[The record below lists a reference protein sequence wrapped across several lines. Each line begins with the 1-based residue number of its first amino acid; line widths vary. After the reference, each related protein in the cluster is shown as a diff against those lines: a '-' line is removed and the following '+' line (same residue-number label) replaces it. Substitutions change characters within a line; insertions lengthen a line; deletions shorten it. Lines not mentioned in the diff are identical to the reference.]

1 MCRPNRSPMSGR
13 RACFFGKPY
22 AKRLFS
28 ATSFGGGPV
37 STSKMAKLPGA
48 FCIFGKLVGV
58 SFLQFSG
65 GHSCTRLLVS
75 SGLFFV
81 LPCLSKNS
89 RTARSIHE
97 IPWIAPAEAS
107 RPPTSQNYRVLQAK
121 MAVGTKKPSFFKGF
135 AQLILG
141 LLSAP
146 SGCLLAALARLA
158 AVPASPPGPGPAE
171 CAKRINELN

>member
-1 MCRPNRSPMSGR
+1 MLDPRPSPSFHFPSTPKGVFIPPFIPRQGAFGGQMCRPNRSPMSGR

-107 RPPTSQNYRVLQAK
+107 RPPTSQNYRVLHAK
-121 MAVGTKKPSFFKGF
+121 MAVGTKKPSF
-135 AQLILG
+135 LRVLH
-141 LLSAP
+141 S
-146 SGCLLAALARLA
+146 
-158 AVPASPPGPGPAE
+158 
-171 CAKRINELN
+171 